1 MTMTLIRC
9 PGRLFQIELRRNA
22 TWAVLPALRSGQI
35 TQAGLP

>member
-1 MTMTLIRC
+1 MTLIRY

-22 TWAVLPALRSGQI
+22 TWAVLLVIAGQS